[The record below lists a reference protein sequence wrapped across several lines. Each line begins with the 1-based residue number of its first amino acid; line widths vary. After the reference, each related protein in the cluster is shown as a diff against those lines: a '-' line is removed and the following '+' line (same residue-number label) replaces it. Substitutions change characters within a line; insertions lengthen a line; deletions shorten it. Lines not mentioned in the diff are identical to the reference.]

1 MSSGKKRQ
9 AKHERKSSHKRE
21 HKSFL
26 EEVSPYSD
34 DVDHLVKRYGQK
46 PRKNHFHRR
55 GRSMLETCLAMYGGA
70 KPLNSNSQ
78 RPEETGYNTPQ
89 KSGKKVSMKEIKRM
103 E

>member
-1 MSSGKKRQ
+1 
-9 AKHERKSSHKRE
+9 
-21 HKSFL
+21 
-26 EEVSPYSD
+26 
-34 DVDHLVKRYGQK
+34 
-46 PRKNHFHRR
+46 
-55 GRSMLETCLAMYGGA
+55 MLETCLAMYGGA